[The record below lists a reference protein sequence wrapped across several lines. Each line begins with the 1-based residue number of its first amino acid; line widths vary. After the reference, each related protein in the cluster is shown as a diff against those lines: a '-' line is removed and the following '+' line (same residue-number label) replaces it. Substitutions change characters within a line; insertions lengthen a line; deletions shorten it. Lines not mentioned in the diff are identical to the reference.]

1 MDKKM
6 KECMKPHALAHSV
19 SGLGVGLILVG
30 LISALTGQTALVLG
44 VIALI
49 GGIIWDMSVNK

>member
-1 MDKKM
+1 
-6 KECMKPHALAHSV
+6 MKPHALAHSV